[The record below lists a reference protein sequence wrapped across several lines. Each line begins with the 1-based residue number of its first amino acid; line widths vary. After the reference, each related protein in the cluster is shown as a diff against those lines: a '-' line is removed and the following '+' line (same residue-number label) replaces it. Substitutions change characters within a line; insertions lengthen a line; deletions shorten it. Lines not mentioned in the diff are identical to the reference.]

1 MSRAAN
7 RPAIRVV
14 LADDHPVVRAG
25 IGQIVTA
32 DGDIEVIAEAT
43 TGREAVSIAVRERP
57 DVVLMDL
64 RMPELD
70 GVGAIAELAV
80 AAPAVNVLVLTTYD
94 TDDQI
99 VGAVEA
105 GAIGYLLKDTEP
117 DELRNAVREAAAGQ
131 TVLSA
136 PVASRLVQQMRQTTS
151 VTLTPR
157 EREILTLVAD
167 GLSNAEIAARLHV
180 GRATVKTH
188 LLHVFE
194 KLGVNDR
201 TAAVVTALKQGIIS
215 PPR

>member
-1 MSRAAN
+1 M
-7 RPAIRVV
+7 IRVV

-25 IGQIVTA
+25 IGQIVA
-32 DGDIEVIAEAT
+32 SDGDIEVVAEAAN
-43 TGREAVSIAVRERP
+43 GLEARDLARRELP

-70 GVGAIAELAV
+70 GVGAITALAEAV
-80 AAPAVNVLVLTTYD
+80 PEVRVLVLTTYD
-94 TDDQI
+94 TDDLS

-105 GAIGYLLKDTEP
+105 GAVGYLLKDTEP
-117 DELRNAVREAAAGQ
+117 AALRDAVRRAAAGE

-136 PVASRLVQQMRQTTS
+136 PIASRLVRQMRQTS
-151 VTLTPR
+151 QVSLTPR
-157 EREILTLVAD
+157 EREILTLVAE
-167 GLSNAEIAARLHV
+167 GMTNAEIATRLFV

-188 LLHVFE
+188 LLHVFD

-201 TAAVVTALKQGIIS
+201 TAAVVTALRDGIIS

>member
-1 MSRAAN
+1 M
-7 RPAIRVV
+7 IRVV

-32 DGDIEVIAEAT
+32 DGDIEVVAQAAN
-43 TGREAVSIAVRERP
+43 GREAVDVARRERP

-64 RMPELD
+64 RMPVLD
-70 GVGAIAELAV
+70 GVGAIAELATD
-80 AAPAVNVLVLTTYD
+80 APEVRVLVLTTYD
-94 TDDQI
+94 TDDLI

-117 DELRNAVREAAAGQ
+117 EALRDAVRQAATGE

-136 PVASRLVQQMRQTTS
+136 PIASRLVRQMRRATS

-167 GLSNAEIAARLHV
+167 GLNNAEIAARLHV

-194 KLGVNDR
+194 KLDVNDR

>member
-1 MSRAAN
+1 M
-7 RPAIRVV
+7 IRVL

-25 IGQIVTA
+25 IAQIVTA
-32 DGDIEVIAEAT
+32 DADIEVVAEAAD
-43 TGREAVSIAVRERP
+43 GREAVLAASRERP

-64 RMPELD
+64 RMPVLD
-70 GVGAIAELAV
+70 GVGAIAELARV
-80 AAPAVNVLVLTTYD
+80 TPDVRVLVLTTYD
-94 TDDQI
+94 TDDLI

-117 DELRNAVREAAAGQ
+117 AALRDAVRQAAAGQ

-136 PVASRLVQQMRQTTS
+136 PIASRLVQQLRQPTATS
-151 VTLTPR
+151 LTPR

-188 LLHVFE
+188 LLHVFD

-201 TAAVVTALKQGIIS
+201 TAAVVTALRRGMIT

>member
-1 MSRAAN
+1 M
-7 RPAIRVV
+7 IRVV

-32 DGDIEVIAEAT
+32 DGDIEVVAEAA
-43 TGREAVSIAVRERP
+43 TGREAVTIAVRERP

-70 GVGAIAELAV
+70 GVGAIAELAA
-80 AAPAVNVLVLTTYD
+80 AAPEINVLVLTTYD

-105 GAIGYLLKDTEP
+105 GAVGYLLKDTEP
-117 DELRNAVREAAAGQ
+117 DALRDAVRQAAVGQ
-131 TVLSA
+131 SVLSA

-151 VTLTPR
+151 VALTPR
-157 EREILTLVAD
+157 EREILTLVAE
-167 GLSNAEIAARLHV
+167 GLTNADIAARLHV

-188 LLHVFE
+188 LLHVFD

-201 TAAVVTALKQGIIS
+201 TAAVVTALKQGIVS

>member
-1 MSRAAN
+1 M
-7 RPAIRVV
+7 IRVV

-32 DGDIEVIAEAT
+32 DGDIEVIAEAAN
-43 TGREAVSIAVRERP
+43 GREAVTIAVRERP

-70 GVGAIAELAV
+70 GVGAITELAA
-80 AAPAVNVLVLTTYD
+80 AAPEVNVLVLTTYD

-117 DELRNAVREAAAGQ
+117 DALRDAVRQAAVGQ
-131 TVLSA
+131 SVLSA
-136 PVASRLVQQMRQTTS
+136 PVASRLVRQMRQTTS
-151 VTLTPR
+151 VALTPR

-167 GLSNAEIAARLHV
+167 GLTNADIATRLHV

-188 LLHVFE
+188 LLHVFD

>member
-1 MSRAAN
+1 M
-7 RPAIRVV
+7 IRVV

-32 DGDIEVIAEAT
+32 DGDIVVVGEAAN
-43 TGREAVSIAVRERP
+43 GREAVTIAVREQP

-70 GVGAIAELAV
+70 GVGAIAELAT
-80 AAPAVNVLVLTTYD
+80 AAPEVRVLVLTTYD
-94 TDDQI
+94 TDDLI

-117 DELRNAVREAAAGQ
+117 GELRDAVRQAADGQ
-131 TVLSA
+131 TTLSA
-136 PVASRLVQQMRQTTS
+136 PIASRLVQQVRRTS
-151 VTLTPR
+151 STTLTPR
-157 EREILTLVAD
+157 EREILTLVAE
-167 GLSNAEIAARLHV
+167 GLNNAEIAGRLHV

>member
-1 MSRAAN
+1 M
-7 RPAIRVV
+7 IRVV

-25 IGQIVTA
+25 IGQIITA
-32 DGDIEVIAEAT
+32 DGDIEIVAEAAN
-43 TGREAVSIAVRERP
+43 GQDAVNLARRERP

-64 RMPELD
+64 RMPVLD
-70 GVGAIAELAV
+70 GVGAIKALAA
-80 AAPAVNVLVLTTYD
+80 AAPEVHILVLTTFD
-94 TDDQI
+94 TDDLI
-99 VGAVEA
+99 VSAVEA

-117 DELRNAVREAAAGQ
+117 SALRDAVREAARGE

-136 PVASRLVQQMRQTTS
+136 PVASRLVQQLRQPTAAA
-151 VTLTPR
+151 LTPR
-157 EREILTLVAD
+157 EREILKLVAE
-167 GLSNAEIAARLHV
+167 GMTNAEIAANLHV

-201 TAAVVTALKQGIIS
+201 TAAVVTALKRGIIT

>member
-1 MSRAAN
+1 M
-7 RPAIRVV
+7 IRVV

-32 DGDIEVIAEAT
+32 DGDIDVIAEAPN
-43 TGREAVSIAVRERP
+43 GREAVAIAVREQP

-70 GVGAIAELAV
+70 GVGAIAELATS
-80 AAPAVNVLVLTTYD
+80 APAVRVLVLTTYD
-94 TDDQI
+94 TDDLI

-105 GAIGYLLKDTEP
+105 GAVGYLLKDAEP
-117 DELRNAVREAAAGQ
+117 GELRDAVRQAAAGH
-131 TVLSA
+131 TVLSV
-136 PVASRLVQQMRQTTS
+136 PIASRLVQQMRQTAS

-157 EREILTLVAD
+157 EREILALVAD
-167 GLSNAEIAARLHV
+167 GLTNAEIAARLHI

-188 LLHVFE
+188 LMHVFE

>member
-1 MSRAAN
+1 M
-7 RPAIRVV
+7 IRVV

-32 DGDIEVIAEAT
+32 DGDISVIAEAAN
-43 TGREAVSIAVRERP
+43 GREAVTLALREQP

-70 GVGAIAELAV
+70 GVGAIAELAIS
-80 AAPAVNVLVLTTYD
+80 APAIRVLVLTTYD
-94 TDDQI
+94 TDDLI

-105 GAIGYLLKDTEP
+105 GAIGYLLKDAEP
-117 DELRNAVREAAAGQ
+117 GELRDAVRQAAAGQ
-131 TVLSA
+131 TALSA
-136 PVASRLVQQMRQTTS
+136 PIASRLVQQVRQTSST
-151 VTLTPR
+151 TLTPR
-157 EREILTLVAD
+157 EREILTCVAD
-167 GLSNAEIAARLHV
+167 GLNNAEIAARLHV

-201 TAAVVTALKQGIIS
+201 TAAVVTALRQGIIS

>member
-1 MSRAAN
+1 M
-7 RPAIRVV
+7 IRVV

-25 IGQIVTA
+25 IAQIVTA
-32 DGDIEVIAEAT
+32 DGDIEVVAEAAN
-43 TGREAVSIAVRERP
+43 GREAVTIAVRQQP

-70 GVGAIAELAV
+70 GVGAIAELATS
-80 AAPAVNVLVLTTYD
+80 APEVRVLVLTTYD
-94 TDDQI
+94 TDDLI

-117 DELRNAVREAAAGQ
+117 GELRDAVRRAAAGQ
-131 TVLSA
+131 TALSA
-136 PVASRLVQQMRQTTS
+136 PIASRLVRQVRQTTS

-157 EREILTLVAD
+157 EREILALVAD
-167 GLSNAEIAARLHV
+167 GLSNADIASRLYV

-188 LLHVFE
+188 LAHIFE

-201 TAAVVTALKQGIIS
+201 TAAVVTALKRGIIS

>member
-1 MSRAAN
+1 M
-7 RPAIRVV
+7 IRVV

-32 DGDIEVIAEAT
+32 DGDIDVVAEAAN
-43 TGREAVSIAVRERP
+43 GREAVDVTRRERP

-64 RMPELD
+64 RMPVLD
-70 GVGAIAELAV
+70 GVGAIAELADV
-80 AAPAVNVLVLTTYD
+80 APDVRVLVLTTYD
-94 TDDQI
+94 TDDLI

-117 DELRNAVREAAAGQ
+117 DALRDAVRRAAKGE

-136 PVASRLVQQMRQTTS
+136 PIASRLVRQMRQTTS
-151 VTLTPR
+151 VALTPR

-167 GLSNAEIAARLHV
+167 GLNNTEIAARLHV